1 MFMHGARLMPGSAC
15 PMSTCHWDLLAQ
27 LVSAPI
33 LIHAGIFVDE
43 GSLSMG
49 WRSPGRAAASNEF
62 GNSLLA
68 ALERRAAA
76 LHSDGRL
83 YLRFLGRVQ
92 YWLMR
97 CRCFRGHRSAKGCVP
112 KLALRR
118 ETGVLAGVTESAVEV
133 ETDGQDE
140 GWQSGV
146 ECTMNTLLWPAGSG
160 NADRGLLLYR

>member
-92 YWLMR
+92 YWAHAVPVFSRASFCQRLCPKAR
-97 CRCFRGHRSAKGCVP
+97 AAKG
-112 KLALRR
+112 
-118 ETGVLAGVTESAVEV
+118 
-133 ETDGQDE
+133 
-140 GWQSGV
+140 
-146 ECTMNTLLWPAGSG
+146 
-160 NADRGLLLYR
+160 DRGAGWRDGVGRGSRNGWPG